1 MRKQQYLHTVGLS
14 ASLKQQ
20 LSEKEQTRKW
30 CKALL
35 QVAVMLNSEAQMPIQ
50 KNSRYVK
57 LLVSQMIV
65 QLFSLIFIDLK
76 LNVHQTR
83 TTQFQTELIKQW

>member
-1 MRKQQYLHTVGLS
+1 
-14 ASLKQQ
+14 
-20 LSEKEQTRKW
+20 
-30 CKALL
+30 
-35 QVAVMLNSEAQMPIQ
+35 MLNSEAQMPIQ

-76 LNVHQTR
+76 LNFHQTR
-83 TTQFQTELIKQW
+83 TTQFQTELIKQLQRNQKGRSQKSSNKEISNEKSPTVGKC